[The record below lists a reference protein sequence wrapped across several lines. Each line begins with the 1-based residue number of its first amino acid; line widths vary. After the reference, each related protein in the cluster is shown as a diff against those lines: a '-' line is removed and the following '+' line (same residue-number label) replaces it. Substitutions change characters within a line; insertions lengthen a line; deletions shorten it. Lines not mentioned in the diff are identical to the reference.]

1 MSAQQDWGIGEYEI
15 FAPALLPA
23 AERLV
28 ARAAPMAGHR
38 AIDLGSG
45 SGNATLPLLATGA
58 TVTAVEPSLRLL
70 GVTIERA
77 KLAGYDVS
85 PVHAGAESLPLPD
98 GDADVI
104 VSNFALI
111 FCPEP
116 EAAFSEAVRVLAP
129 GGRLLYTAWLPTG
142 PIAAI
147 AQRIRAV
154 ITEAQ
159 GTQQQT
165 AFVSSRSAV
174 APGAVLWHDPETFSH
189 LIPGGADAISV
200 EQAEVVFTAGS
211 ADEWF
216 TEMELHHPAWLAA
229 QQQLGTDQWEAL
241 RDELVGELGGSITP
255 EGTLAV
261 VSEYAIV
268 EIHPKG

>member
-28 ARAAPMAGHR
+28 KRAAPVPGER

-45 SGNATLPLLATGA
+45 SGNATLPLLATGV

-70 GVTIERA
+70 GVTTERA
-77 KLAGYDVS
+77 KLAGYDVA
-85 PVHAGAESLPLPD
+85 PVNAGAESLPLPD

-111 FCPEP
+111 FCTEP
-116 EAAFSEAVRVLAP
+116 EAAFAELVRVLAP

-154 ITEAQ
+154 ITEGQ
-159 GTQQQT
+159 PQQQT
-165 AFVSSRSAV
+165 AFVANRDAV
-174 APGAVLWHDPETFSH
+174 APDTVLWHDPETFAH
-189 LIPGGADAISV
+189 LIPGGRDVIRV
-200 EQAEVVFTAGS
+200 EHDEVVFTAGS
-211 ADEWF
+211 AEEWF

-229 QQQLGTDQWEAL
+229 REQLGDRWGEL
-241 RDELVGELGGSITP
+241 RDELVGELAGSVTP

-261 VSEYAIV
+261 VSEYVLV
-268 EIHPKG
+268 EVRPQG

>member
-28 ARAAPMAGHR
+28 SRAAPVPGER

-45 SGNATLPLLATGA
+45 SGNATLPLLATGV

-70 GVTIERA
+70 GVTVERA
-77 KLAGYDVS
+77 KLAGYDVA
-85 PVHAGAESLPLPD
+85 PVNAGAESLPLPD
-98 GDADVI
+98 GDADLI

-111 FCPEP
+111 FCTQP
-116 EAAFSEAVRVLAP
+116 EAAFAEVVRVLAP
-129 GGRLLYTAWLPTG
+129 GGRLLFTAWLPTG

-154 ITEAQ
+154 ITAGQ
-159 GTQQQT
+159 RTGQT
-165 AFVSSRSAV
+165 AFVADPK
-174 APGAVLWHDPETFSH
+174 AAQPGTVLWHDPATFAH
-189 LIPGGADAISV
+189 LVPGGVDAITV
-200 EQAEVVFTAGS
+200 EQDEVVFTAGS

-216 TEMELHHPAWLAA
+216 TTMELHHPAWLVA
-229 QQQLGTDQWEAL
+229 QEQLPAGKWAEL
-241 RDELVGELGGSITP
+241 RTSLVAELEGSVLAD
-255 EGTLAV
+255 GTLAV
-261 VSEYAIV
+261 TSDYVTI
-268 EIHPKG
+268 EIHPQH